1 MLRPYALLNSSWNSV
16 GVLQIGHTPSTD
28 IVAVPIPRGV
38 KRIHIGV
45 TGVFSPDAVP
55 GDHLKTGHGDIMLYS
70 EPPIGVASICRCRW
84 WNQTTGEA
92 VIDLEENEH
101 YFACYTRGWGSD
113 NTEIARVRFYADR
126 PVRRPAP
133 LEITTLNTLDLY
145 GEAEDYEEPEQALW

>member
-1 MLRPYALLNSSWNSV
+1 MLRPFIIPNSSWNSD

-45 TGVFSPDAVP
+45 TGVFSPDVTP
-55 GDHLKTGHGDIMLYS
+55 CKHLKTGPGDILLYS
-70 EPPIGVASICRCRW
+70 EPPIGIKPVCRCRW
-84 WNQTTGEA
+84 WSHTTGEA

-113 NTEIARVRFYADR
+113 NTEIARVRFYADC